1 MKKYFVNIVD
11 LSQSN
16 ARVDQ
21 DWFSDA
27 VKNNPT
33 ETFCKLCLA
42 LPLISE
48 KCPDV
53 YLDIEQGGE
62 IPKNKTLYGIWGYGV
77 GIISKQFVD
86 KFPKLKEYLCFS
98 NIYYGFD
105 KKEVEPDYLAYVG
118 KQTLQLSRVEKL
130 PYLRPIYEENYE
142 EYLKE
147 PMCPVCGRPKPRPME
162 PQAKYRCL
170 TELPKHE
177 ITTLDITQSLLVT
190 EEIAEEIKNIGIKK
204 LSYTKIPYLGE

>member
-1 MKKYFVNIVD
+1 MKKYLVEIKDMSETGVKID
-11 LSQSN
+11 RL
-16 ARVDQ
+16 
-21 DWFSDA
+21 WFTE
-27 VKNNPT
+27 KFNNNPNDF
-33 ETFCKLCLA
+33 FCHVCLK
-42 LPLISE
+42 LPLINN
-48 KCPDV
+48 KCPDIH
-53 YLDIEQGGE
+53 LDVERGGK
-62 IPKNKTLYGIWGYGV
+62 IPKGKPLYGVWGHGV

-86 KFPKLKEYLCFS
+86 EFPKFKEYLCFS

-105 KKEVEPDYLAYVG
+105 EKIIEPNYLAYVG

-130 PYLRPIYEENYE
+130 PYLRPIYEENYN

-147 PMCPVCGRPKPRPME
+147 PVCPICGRPKPRPME

-170 TELPKHE
+170 TEFPKHE